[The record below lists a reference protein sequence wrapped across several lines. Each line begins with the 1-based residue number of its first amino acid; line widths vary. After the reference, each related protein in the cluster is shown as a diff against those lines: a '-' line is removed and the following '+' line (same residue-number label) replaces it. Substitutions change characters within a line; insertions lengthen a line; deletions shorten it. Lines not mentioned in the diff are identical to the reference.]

1 MCVTVCDFD
10 VTSISPLFSLYMGC
24 AVHAKFI
31 STLGL
36 QLTNIFSSGEIGS
49 CSIAVEIPGFKQSSS
64 SG

>member
-24 AVHAKFI
+24 AKFI

>member
-24 AVHAKFI
+24 AVLI

-49 CSIAVEIPGFKQSSS
+49 CSIAVVLNSPVPLDEHF
-64 SG
+64 